1 MISHHLDLHV
11 SNNKQYWAFF
21 MCLLAIC
28 MSSLEKMSIQIFCP
42 FFKLVFFFFWI
53 LSCVSC
59 LYILDTNSSSTIS
72 FTNIFSH
79 SVDCLFILFMVSFAV
94 QKVLGL
100 IRSHLFVFISITLGD
115 RSKKIIVMI
124 YVRVFCQDVVH
135 ITQWNIIQ
143 SLNE

>member
-1 MISHHLDLHV
+1 
-11 SNNKQYWAFF
+11 
-21 MCLLAIC
+21 
-28 MSSLEKMSIQIFCP
+28 
-42 FFKLVFFFFWI
+42 
-53 LSCVSC
+53 
-59 LYILDTNSSSTIS
+59 
-72 FTNIFSH
+72 
-79 SVDCLFILFMVSFAV
+79 MVSFAV